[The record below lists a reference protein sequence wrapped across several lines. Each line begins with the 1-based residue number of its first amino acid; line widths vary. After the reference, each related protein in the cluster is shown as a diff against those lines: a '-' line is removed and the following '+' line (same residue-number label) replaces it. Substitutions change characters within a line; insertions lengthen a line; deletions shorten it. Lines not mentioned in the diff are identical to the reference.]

1 MLSLALH
8 AWSKGETYRW
18 EMLWGC
24 HVASLILALGF
35 LFGWT
40 RAIALGFLFHV
51 ALGFPMWAIEC
62 ITKRWISPTS
72 VLVHVLP
79 PLAGWLH
86 VRSIGLPR
94 NTVLSAWLLYLGLI
108 PVSAWLTPPE
118 LNVNLA
124 FEPWGFFKGYV
135 PQLRVFQ
142 AGAGGIA
149 LAMLVIWSVF
159 LDRWR
164 QRNRPAAASG

>member
-1 MLSLALH
+1 LLSLALH
-8 AWSKGETYRW
+8 AWSKGETYIW

-24 HVASLILALGF
+24 HVASLILALGS

-86 VRSIGLPR
+86 VRHTGLPQH
-94 NTVLSAWLLYLGLI
+94 TALAAWALYVALI
-108 PVSAWLTPPE
+108 PVSAWLTPPD

-124 FEPWGFFKGYV
+124 FSPWGFFKDYV

-142 AGAGGIA
+142 AGAGGVA
-149 LAMLVIWSVF
+149 LALLVTWSVL
-159 LDRWR
+159 LDRWL
-164 QRNRPAAASG
+164 QRRRAAAASG